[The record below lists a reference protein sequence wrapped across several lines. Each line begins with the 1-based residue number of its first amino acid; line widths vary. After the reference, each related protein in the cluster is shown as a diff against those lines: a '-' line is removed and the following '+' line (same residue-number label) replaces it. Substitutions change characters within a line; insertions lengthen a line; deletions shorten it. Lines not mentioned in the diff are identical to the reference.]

1 VILAIACL
9 LAGGVQQ
16 GRRQRPRGAARA
28 LGSAFFTPDARS
40 DFACVEIPF
49 RVRRDRGNGVERAT
63 ILRSLDRE
71 FALWKRTFA

>member
-9 LAGGVQQ
+9 LAGGAEQ

-28 LGSAFFTPDARS
+28 ANGAFFTPDPRS

-49 RVRRDRGNGVERAT
+49 RARRDRGNGVERAT

-71 FALWKRTFA
+71 FALRKRTFA